1 MDGAMDRWEDGF
13 ADGSRLPDRGG
24 WLEGQTEEDEW
35 AEAVS
40 VRRTSSGKRWSI
52 REVRLRSRRMDARDD
67 TLVSV

>member
-1 MDGAMDRWEDGF
+1 MVGWRDSVDGAMDRWEDGF

-40 VRRTSSGKRWSI
+40 VRRTSSGKR
-52 REVRLRSRRMDARDD
+52 
-67 TLVSV
+67 